1 MRKHSRKS
9 NNSRSIN
16 QMSSPI
22 VQRDPVFPPDTT
34 APLSP
39 SLGRKRKSR
48 IENLTYNLSIE
59 SHITIRPKVELSRKR
74 ISLLLE
80 QEIVRVNTEGMNLLD
95 YFLFEWCLN
104 YLIGSSK
111 IHEIKLEKM
120 STAVLA
126 AHTILVQYRENWNLL
141 YQTTQLHPDLKNL
154 IDDIF
159 GKYSDRKYQGRRSIY
174 QLEKFLEVKIENV
187 NSVFERSQNSIRY
200 SSYCKG
206 YGESGRSVRRQK
218 TKYSPELDRDDSE
231 ITIPEEKDPFGK
243 AFRCQ
248 LDLYDFEQKILMERK
263 SVDL

>member
-59 SHITIRPKVELSRKR
+59 SHITIRPRVELSRKR

-80 QEIVRVNTEGMNLLD
+80 QEIVRVNSEGMNLLD
-95 YFLFEWCLN
+95 YFMLEWCMN
-104 YLIGSSK
+104 YLVGSSL
-111 IHEIKLEKM
+111 IHEIKFEKM

-126 AHTILVQYRENWNLL
+126 AHTILTQYSENWNLL
-141 YQTTQLHPDLKNL
+141 FQRTSLHPDLSSL
-154 IDDIF
+154 LEQIF
-159 GKYSDRKYQGRRSIY
+159 GKYSDRKYQGRKQIY
-174 QLEKFLEVKIENV
+174 QLDKFLEVRIENV
-187 NSVFERSQNSIRY
+187 DSVFERSQNSIRY

-218 TKYSPELDRDDSE
+218 TRYSFELDRDDNE
-231 ITIPEEKDPFGK
+231 IVTPEEKDPFGI
-243 AFRCQ
+243 AFRNL
-248 LDLYDFEQKILMERK
+248 LDLYEVEQKILTERK
-263 SVDL
+263 NVDL